1 MAVKKQNSTSMERFI
16 DKGAAVKA
24 SKEKEFRN
32 ILVRIPADI
41 LHELDAYL
49 ILNKPWLNRT
59 QWIVE
64 TINEKLKRN
73 IP

>member
-1 MAVKKQNSTSMERFI
+1 MAVKKKINTSMDKFI

-41 LHELDAYL
+41 LDELDAYL
-49 ILNKPWLNRT
+49 ILNKPWVNRT

-64 TINEKLKRN
+64 MIHEGLKRN
-73 IP
+73 TP